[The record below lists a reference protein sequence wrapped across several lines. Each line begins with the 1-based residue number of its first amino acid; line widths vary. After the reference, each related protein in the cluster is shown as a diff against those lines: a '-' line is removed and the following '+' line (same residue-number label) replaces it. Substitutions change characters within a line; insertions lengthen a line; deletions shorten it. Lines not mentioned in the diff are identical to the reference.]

1 MTLPVGLLAAA
12 GLVAA
17 ALWLLLAIA
26 ILASLRQVRP
36 LSEVLAGEEAGPAPA
51 APLPGPPSV
60 TPLPGLSVIVTA
72 RDEAAGIE
80 ATVRRLLEQRY
91 PDLEVVVV
99 DDRST
104 DGTAE
109 ILARLAEEE
118 AGSRAAR
125 LRIVRVHDLP
135 PGWLGK
141 VHACHAGA
149 RLAGGAFVLFMDGDV
164 SLEGPDLLA
173 RVVALAERLRI
184 DHIALVPDSRPMSA
198 LQAGL
203 LAFFGQVYLTATLAF
218 EMDRDRRRGGGG
230 IGAFNLI
237 RRSAYDRI
245 GGHTLVRL
253 DVTDDFKIGRLLKE
267 SGARQRFYNAAGLVH
282 CRWHEG
288 ALNVVRG
295 LEKNY
300 FAAFDFQILKVIAFT
315 AAAFTLAFGPLLLAL
330 RGLAGAVPAAGSAV
344 VPAGGSGSLLT
355 AALWAPLAIQ
365 VVAVVAIARRQ
376 ATALGVRPIVLAAL
390 HPVSVLLLVAA
401 AWNST
406 WKTLARGGVRWRD
419 TFYPIE
425 ALRRGLVP
433 RGAGRRLGGLG

>member
-1 MTLPVGLLAAA
+1 MTQPLALLAAA
-12 GLVAA
+12 GLVTAA
-17 ALWLLLAIA
+17 IWLLLAIA

-36 LSEVLAGEEAGPAPA
+36 LSEVLAGEETRAAPA
-51 APLPGPPSV
+51 APRSGPASIA
-60 TPLPGLSVIVTA
+60 PLPRLSVVVTA

-80 ATVRRLLEQRY
+80 ATVRRLLAQRY

-104 DGTAE
+104 DGTAG
-109 ILARLAEEE
+109 ILARLAAEE
-118 AGSRAAR
+118 AGRRAAR
-125 LRIVRVHDLP
+125 LSIVRIDDLP

-141 VHACHAGA
+141 VHACHEGA
-149 RLAGGAFVLFMDGDV
+149 RLASGAFVLFMDGDV
-164 SLEGPDLLA
+164 SLEGPDLLE
-173 RVVALAERLRI
+173 RVVGLAERLRL

-218 EMDRDRRRGGGG
+218 EMDRDLRRGGGG

-245 GGHTLVRL
+245 GGHALVRL

-267 SGARQRFYNAAGLVH
+267 SGARQRFYNAADMVH

-300 FAAFDFQILKVIAFT
+300 FAAFDFQIPKVIAFT
-315 AAAFTLAFGPLLLAL
+315 VAAFAVAFGPLLLAL
-330 RGLAGAVPAAGSAV
+330 RGFAGAIAP
-344 VPAGGSGSLLT
+344 GGLT
-355 AALWAPLAIQ
+355 AASPGMSGALLITALGSPLAIQ
-365 VVAVVAIARRQ
+365 AIAVVAIARRQ
-376 ATALGVRPIVLAAL
+376 ASALGARPIVLALL
-390 HPVSVLLLVAA
+390 HPVAVILLVAA

-419 TFYPIE
+419 TFYPIDE
-425 ALRRGLVP
+425 LRRGLVP
-433 RGAGRRLGGLG
+433 AGAGRRLGGRV

>member
-1 MTLPVGLLAAA
+1 MTFPTVLLAAA
-12 GLVAA
+12 GILLSL
-17 ALWLLLAIA
+17 LWVIMTAA

-36 LSEVLAGEEAGPAPA
+36 LAELLDREADPAGARI
-51 APLPGPPSV
+51 PS
-60 TPLPGLSVIVTA
+60 LSVIVTA

-104 DGTAE
+104 DGTTG
-109 ILARLAEEE
+109 ILARLARE
-118 AGSRAAR
+118 AAGQSPGAPR
-125 LRIVRVHDLP
+125 LRVVRVDSLP
-135 PGWLGK
+135 HGWLGK
-141 VHACHAGA
+141 VHACQEGA
-149 RLAGGAFVLFMDGDV
+149 RRAGGDFVLFMDGDV
-164 SLEGPDLLA
+164 SLARGDLLA
-173 RVVALAERLRI
+173 GVVGLAERLRI
-184 DHIALVPDSRPMSA
+184 DHVALVPDSRPMSP

-203 LAFFGQVYLTATLAF
+203 LSLFGQVYLTATLAF
-218 EMDRDRRRGGGG
+218 EMQRDRRRGGGG

-245 GGHTLVRL
+245 GGHFPVRL

-267 SGARQRFYNAAGLVH
+267 SGARQRFYDATGLVL

-300 FAAFDFQILKVIAFT
+300 FASFDFQVIKVIAFT
-315 AAAFTLAFGPLLLAL
+315 VVALALGFGPLLIAVA
-330 RGLAGAVPAAGSAV
+330 GLAGFGASGTPAGV
-344 VPAGGSGSLLT
+344 VPMPPPWLA
-355 AALWAPLAIQ
+355 LAIQ
-365 VVAVVAIARRQ
+365 AFSVALFARRQ
-376 ATALGVRPIVLAAL
+376 APALGARPFALAAL
-390 HPVSVLLLVAA
+390 YPAAVVLLVAA

-419 TFYPIE
+419 TFYPLGE
-425 ALRRGLVP
+425 LRRGLVP
-433 RGAGRRLGGLG
+433 PGAGRRMGP